1 MRELER
7 QPAEPPYA
15 RPSDARAD
23 AALADLRIA
32 VIGAGRL
39 GTALTAALRALD
51 LEVAGPLG
59 RGARAAGADV
69 ALLCVPDAQITA
81 AAAHVRP
88 GAVVGHC
95 SGAWG
100 AAVLGERE
108 AFALHPLM
116 TFAGADTPAA
126 QSPFAGADTPAAE
139 SPFAGCGCAIDGTTP
154 HASELARALAVA
166 LGMRPFRV
174 AASERAAYHAA
185 ASMASNFLIALEG
198 AAERLAAAAGVQR
211 DALIPLVRQTITNW
225 EQLGAER
232 ALTGPIARGDEA
244 TVARQRAAI
253 AGCEPELLELF
264 DALVAATRA
273 LARPAASPVGAAA

>member
-15 RPSDARAD
+15 RHPDARAD
-23 AALADLRIA
+23 PALAGLRIA

-51 LEVAGPLG
+51 LQVAGPLG
-59 RGARAAGADV
+59 HGAQAAGADV
-69 ALLCVPDAQITA
+69 VLLCVPDAQITG
-81 AAAHVRP
+81 AAAHVWP

-100 AAVLGERE
+100 AELLGERE

-126 QSPFAGADTPAAE
+126 E
-139 SPFAGCGCAIDGTTP
+139 SPFAGCGCAVDGTTP
-154 HASELARALAVA
+154 HACELARALAVA

-174 AASERAAYHAA
+174 EASERAAYHAA
-185 ASMASNFLIALEG
+185 ASMASNFLVALEG
-198 AAERLAAAAGVQR
+198 AAERLAGAAGVQR
-211 DALIPLVRQTITNW
+211 DALIPLVRQTVSNW

-244 TVARQRAAI
+244 TVARQRAAV
-253 AGCEPELLELF
+253 AACEPELLELF
-264 DALVAATRA
+264 DALVATTRA
-273 LARPAASPVGAAA
+273 LARPAASPPVGAAA